1 MLQRYQKARGVET
14 MGVHRYRHTFAK
26 HWILNGGNVVTL
38 SKLLGHSSLNI
49 TQHYI
54 NLVTTDL
61 TKQVEEINL
70 LDKFSVTKKKMK
82 L

>member
-1 MLQRYQKARGVET
+1 MIQKYHYDRGVET
-14 MGVHRYRHTFAK
+14 TGLHRYRHTFAK

-38 SKLLGHSSLNI
+38 SKLP
-49 TQHYI
+49 QHYI

-70 LDKFSVTKKKMK
+70 LDKFSTAKRKIK

>member
-70 LDKFSVTKKKMK
+70 LDKFSATKKKMK